1 MTTYNPNTTI
11 TNGGYQTSSG
21 TVSTVT
27 LNGANNG
34 WITNGIGVTGTITG
48 APNTNFHN
56 GNGTPLMSIPYNENK
71 VVVEEKAALEVK
83 GSIVLNGECLNER
96 IERIETLLNIPTR
109 DITMEDKYP
118 KLKELWAE
126 YNREL
131 AKYKT
136 WDALKNE

>member
-1 MTTYNPNTTI
+1 MTTYTVNTTI

-27 LNGANNG
+27 LSPNAS
-34 WITNGIGVTGTITG
+34 ITG
-48 APNTNFHN
+48 ASTWSQPNTNFHN

-83 GSIVLNGECLNER
+83 GTIVLNGECLNER